1 MRTLIVSDLHLQAKR
16 PELTTLAISLFEHV
30 ADDCDQLF
38 ILGDLFE
45 YWIGDDA
52 CDNIATEL
60 AGHLRSLTER
70 NVKLFFMHGNR
81 DFLLGEDYVQDIGG
95 TLLREDIF
103 TASLGGVST
112 MLMHGDTL
120 CTDDTQYQFY
130 RRMVRNPD
138 WQTDFLAKTVSERE
152 ATARM
157 IRSTSKA
164 RGNRQHREGIADINE
179 ETLADTVGDHDVE
192 RVIHG
197 HTHRPA
203 AHSHMIE
210 SKSVE
215 RLVLGDWHTD
225 HAIVAICDDN
235 RCDLVKWNGHEFS
248 QPFE

>member
-16 PELTTLAISLFEHV
+16 PELTTLAISLFEKI
-30 ADDCDQLF
+30 ATDCDQLF
-38 ILGDLFE
+38 IVGDLFE

-52 CDNIATEL
+52 RDNVATEL
-60 AGHLRSLTER
+60 ADHLRALTR
-70 NVKLFFMHGNR
+70 KNVALYFMHGNR
-81 DFLLGEDYVQDIGG
+81 DFLLGEDYVGDIGG
-95 TLLREDIF
+95 TLLREDIYI
-103 TASLGGVST
+103 TPLGGAPT

-130 RRMVRNPD
+130 RRMVRNAD
-138 WQTDFLAKTVSERE
+138 WQADFLAKTVSERE

-179 ETLADTVGDHDVE
+179 ETFAETVRGQDVQ

-203 AHSHMIE
+203 AHQHVIDGVP
-210 SKSVE
+210 VE
-215 RLVLGDWHTD
+215 RLVLGDWHSD
-225 HAIVAICDDN
+225 HAIVAVCDDT

-248 QPFE
+248 EAFA

>member
-1 MRTLIVSDLHLQAKR
+1 MRTLIVSDLHLQARR
-16 PELTTLAISLFEHV
+16 PELNTLAISLFEYI
-30 ADDCDQLF
+30 ASDCDQLF

-52 CDNIATEL
+52 CDHIATEI
-60 AGHLRSLTER
+60 AGHLRSLSR
-70 NVKLFFMHGNR
+70 KDVKLFFMHGNR
-81 DFLLGEDYVQDIGG
+81 DFLLGETYVHDIGG
-95 TLLREDIF
+95 ELIRDDVHF
-103 TASLGGVST
+103 TSLGGMPT

-130 RRMVRNPD
+130 RRMVRNSD

-179 ETLADTVGDHDVE
+179 ETLADTVSKHKVD

-203 AHSHMIE
+203 VHSHTIGDRTI
-210 SKSVE
+210 E
-215 RLVLGDWHTD
+215 RLVLGDWHSD
-225 HAIVAICDDN
+225 HAIVAISDDS
-235 RCDLVKWNGHEFS
+235 RCDLVKWNGREFC
-248 QPFE
+248 QAFA